1 MRGSN
6 RQRKRSE
13 TVATP
18 ELSEAIANRLV
29 DETTEYFEEFNW
41 LAIVTIPTCNIQ
53 VSRKRVERAVEAA
66 LDVLKLF
73 FARLHG
79 KVLRQGH
86 SMGLPRK
93 TAKLTREMNGVFDFS
108 YGYNTQDTPAGKD
121 WMRVLTSPNDFHF
134 RAAASA
140 VHACCEPEKMSP
152 LLQRFLDALAWY
164 GQGVS
169 EPETSVQIVKYVAA
183 LERLTI
189 TKKLES
195 GLTDAVVTRTALL
208 TCGEKDGYE
217 AAREEADRVYE
228 WRSRLMHG
236 SVSPFDREL
245 EFIAPLAE
253 RLTRVALFG
262 SLALFTHLVNSISNA
277 NAKHLEAE
285 YVQWEQELEQHR
297 SADES
302 TL

>member
-152 LLQRFLDALAWY
+152 LLQRFLDALARSQRRLFRSSNMSQHWN
-164 GQGVS
+164 VS
-169 EPETSVQIVKYVAA
+169 
-183 LERLTI
+183 
-189 TKKLES
+189 
-195 GLTDAVVTRTALL
+195 LL
-208 TCGEKDGYE
+208 QKN
-217 AAREEADRVYE
+217 
-228 WRSRLMHG
+228 W
-236 SVSPFDREL
+236 
-245 EFIAPLAE
+245 
-253 RLTRVALFG
+253 RVA
-262 SLALFTHLVNSISNA
+262 
-277 NAKHLEAE
+277 
-285 YVQWEQELEQHR
+285 
-297 SADES
+297 
-302 TL
+302 